1 MEAWILDQNAAS
13 LAVLD
18 TFQSFIWTD
27 RYRGYG
33 DFEIYMP
40 AETSVLSYLKEG
52 NYLVTKDSDRMMII
66 EDIQV
71 DTDAENGNHLIVTGR
86 SLESIL
92 CRRVIWGYKVLN
104 GNFQDAIRTLLNE
117 NVIAPS
123 NSKRKIPNFVFRV
136 STDTRITGL
145 TVDTQFLGENLY
157 DAILSLC
164 EEKEIGFRV
173 LPDGSGGFLF
183 ELYVGEDRSYAQSDH
198 PWVIFSPDFEN
209 ILSSNYLESSKNLRT
224 VSLVGGEGE
233 GAERVLSEAT
243 DDDGGGTGLSRREM
257 FTDAAGVSK
266 LLESSYVDD
275 EGNTVEATY
284 MTDAE
289 YDEQLKQKGKEELA
303 KSENSVTK
311 SFEGEIDGSRQFVY
325 KKDFN
330 IGDVVQVVNEY
341 GQEATSRVTEIV
353 ISQDEN
359 GESLNPT
366 FTSTEKTDN

>member
-40 AETSVLSYLKEG
+40 AETSALSYLKEG

-173 LPDGSGGFLF
+173 LPDGTVRQVYFYCVDVSEFVVNKLA
-183 ELYVGEDRSYAQSDH
+183 DRGSLSARGIVTNVQ
-198 PWVIFSPDFEN
+198 DFVV
-209 ILSSNYLESSKNLRT
+209 NL
-224 VSLVGGEGE
+224 
-233 GAERVLSEAT
+233 
-243 DDDGGGTGLSRREM
+243 
-257 FTDAAGVSK
+257 
-266 LLESSYVDD
+266 
-275 EGNTVEATY
+275 
-284 MTDAE
+284 
-289 YDEQLKQKGKEELA
+289 QKGL
-303 KSENSVTK
+303 
-311 SFEGEIDGSRQFVY
+311 G
-325 KKDFN
+325 
-330 IGDVVQVVNEY
+330 
-341 GQEATSRVTEIV
+341 
-353 ISQDEN
+353 
-359 GESLNPT
+359 L
-366 FTSTEKTDN
+366 

>member
-1 MEAWILDQNAAS
+1 MEAWILDQNATS

-40 AETSVLSYLKEG
+40 AETSALSYLKEG

-71 DTDAENGNHLIVTGR
+71 DTDAENRNHLTVTGR

-123 NSKRKIPNFVFRV
+123 NSKRKIPNFVFRA

-173 LPDGSGGFLF
+173 LPDGTVRQVYFYSSCMSARTVRMLRATIHGSFSHRISRTSSPATIWSPAKTCGQSLWSAARVREPSGCFPRQRTTMEAAPVF
-183 ELYVGEDRSYAQSDH
+183 PVGRC
-198 PWVIFSPDFEN
+198 
-209 ILSSNYLESSKNLRT
+209 LRT
-224 VSLVGGEGE
+224 LPACRSCWSLLCGRRGQHGR
-233 GAERVLSEAT
+233 GNLHDGCRV
-243 DDDGGGTGLSRREM
+243 
-257 FTDAAGVSK
+257 
-266 LLESSYVDD
+266 
-275 EGNTVEATY
+275 
-284 MTDAE
+284 
-289 YDEQLKQKGKEELA
+289 
-303 KSENSVTK
+303 
-311 SFEGEIDGSRQFVY
+311 
-325 KKDFN
+325 
-330 IGDVVQVVNEY
+330 
-341 GQEATSRVTEIV
+341 
-353 ISQDEN
+353 
-359 GESLNPT
+359 
-366 FTSTEKTDN
+366 

>member
-40 AETSVLSYLKEG
+40 AETSALSYLKEG

-325 KKDFN
+325 KR
-330 IGDVVQVVNEY
+330 IS
-341 GQEATSRVTEIV
+341 TSAMWCRW
-353 ISQDEN
+353 
-359 GESLNPT
+359 
-366 FTSTEKTDN
+366 STNTVRRLPPA

>member
-40 AETSVLSYLKEG
+40 AETSALSYLKEG

-164 EEKEIGFRV
+164 EEKRSASAFCRTAAAGFSSSCMSARTVRMLRATIHGSFSHRISRTSSPATIWSPAKTCGRFLWSAARV
-173 LPDGSGGFLF
+173 REPSGCFPRQRTTMEAAPVF
-183 ELYVGEDRSYAQSDH
+183 PVGRC
-198 PWVIFSPDFEN
+198 
-209 ILSSNYLESSKNLRT
+209 LRT
-224 VSLVGGEGE
+224 LPACRSCWSPLMWTT
-233 GAERVLSEAT
+233 RAT
-243 DDDGGGTGLSRREM
+243 RW
-257 FTDAAGVSK
+257 
-266 LLESSYVDD
+266 
-275 EGNTVEATY
+275 
-284 MTDAE
+284 
-289 YDEQLKQKGKEELA
+289 
-303 KSENSVTK
+303 
-311 SFEGEIDGSRQFVY
+311 RQ
-325 KKDFN
+325 
-330 IGDVVQVVNEY
+330 
-341 GQEATSRVTEIV
+341 
-353 ISQDEN
+353 
-359 GESLNPT
+359 PT
-366 FTSTEKTDN
+366 

>member
-1 MEAWILDQNAAS
+1 M
-13 LAVLD
+13 
-18 TFQSFIWTD
+18 
-27 RYRGYG
+27 
-33 DFEIYMP
+33 
-40 AETSVLSYLKEG
+40 
-52 NYLVTKDSDRMMII
+52 
-66 EDIQV
+66 
-71 DTDAENGNHLIVTGR
+71 TGR

-123 NSKRKIPNFVFRV
+123 NSKRKIPNFVFRA

-233 GAERVLSEAT
+233 GAERVRHRSFPSG
-243 DDDGGGTGLSRREM
+243 DVYGRCRRVE
-257 FTDAAGVSK
+257 AAGV
-266 LLESSYVDD
+266 LLCGRRGQHGG
-275 EGNTVEATY
+275 GN
-284 MTDAE
+284 
-289 YDEQLKQKGKEELA
+289 LH
-303 KSENSVTK
+303 
-311 SFEGEIDGSRQFVY
+311 DGC
-325 KKDFN
+325 
-330 IGDVVQVVNEY
+330 
-341 GQEATSRVTEIV
+341 RV
-353 ISQDEN
+353 
-359 GESLNPT
+359 
-366 FTSTEKTDN
+366 

>member
-40 AETSVLSYLKEG
+40 AETSALSYLKEG

-173 LPDGSGGFLF
+173 LPDGTVRQVYFYCVDVSEFVVNKLA
-183 ELYVGEDRSYAQSDH
+183 DRGSLSAKGIVTNVQ
-198 PWVIFSPDFEN
+198 DFVVN
-209 ILSSNYLESSKNLRT
+209 
-224 VSLVGGEGE
+224 
-233 GAERVLSEAT
+233 
-243 DDDGGGTGLSRREM
+243 
-257 FTDAAGVSK
+257 VSK
-266 LLESSYVDD
+266 GVL
-275 EGNTVEATY
+275 
-284 MTDAE
+284 
-289 YDEQLKQKGKEELA
+289 
-303 KSENSVTK
+303 
-311 SFEGEIDGSRQFVY
+311 
-325 KKDFN
+325 
-330 IGDVVQVVNEY
+330 
-341 GQEATSRVTEIV
+341 
-353 ISQDEN
+353 
-359 GESLNPT
+359 
-366 FTSTEKTDN
+366 

>member
-40 AETSVLSYLKEG
+40 AETSALSYLKEG

-71 DTDAENGNHLIVTGR
+71 DTDAENGNHLTVTGR

-123 NSKRKIPNFVFRV
+123 NSKRKIPNFVFRA

-173 LPDGSGGFLF
+173 
-183 ELYVGEDRSYAQSDH
+183 
-198 PWVIFSPDFEN
+198 
-209 ILSSNYLESSKNLRT
+209 
-224 VSLVGGEGE
+224 
-233 GAERVLSEAT
+233 
-243 DDDGGGTGLSRREM
+243 
-257 FTDAAGVSK
+257 
-266 LLESSYVDD
+266 
-275 EGNTVEATY
+275 
-284 MTDAE
+284 
-289 YDEQLKQKGKEELA
+289 QK
-303 KSENSVTK
+303 
-311 SFEGEIDGSRQFVY
+311 
-325 KKDFN
+325 
-330 IGDVVQVVNEY
+330 
-341 GQEATSRVTEIV
+341 
-353 ISQDEN
+353 
-359 GESLNPT
+359 
-366 FTSTEKTDN
+366 

>member
-40 AETSVLSYLKEG
+40 AETSALSYLKEG

-183 ELYVGEDRSYAQSDH
+183 ELYVGEDRSYVRATIHGS
-198 PWVIFSPDFEN
+198 FSHR
-209 ILSSNYLESSKNLRT
+209 ISRTSSPATIWSPAKTCGRFLWSAARVREPSGCFPRQRTTMEAAPVFPVGRCLRT
-224 VSLVGGEGE
+224 LPACRSCWSPLMWTT
-233 GAERVLSEAT
+233 RAT
-243 DDDGGGTGLSRREM
+243 RW
-257 FTDAAGVSK
+257 
-266 LLESSYVDD
+266 
-275 EGNTVEATY
+275 
-284 MTDAE
+284 
-289 YDEQLKQKGKEELA
+289 
-303 KSENSVTK
+303 
-311 SFEGEIDGSRQFVY
+311 RQ
-325 KKDFN
+325 
-330 IGDVVQVVNEY
+330 
-341 GQEATSRVTEIV
+341 
-353 ISQDEN
+353 
-359 GESLNPT
+359 PT
-366 FTSTEKTDN
+366 

>member
-71 DTDAENGNHLIVTGR
+71 DTDAENGNRLTVTGR

-104 GNFQDAIRTLLNE
+104 GNFQDAIQTLLNE

-123 NSKRKIPNFVFRV
+123 NSKRKIPNFVFRT

-145 TVDTQFLGENLY
+145 TIDTQFLGENLY

-173 LPDGSGGFLF
+173 LPDGSGGFVF
-183 ELYVGEDRSYAQSDH
+183 ELYVGEDRSYAQSNH
-198 PWVIFSPDFEN
+198 PWVIFSPNFEN

-275 EGNTVEATY
+275 EGTRW
-284 MTDAE
+284 
-289 YDEQLKQKGKEELA
+289 
-303 KSENSVTK
+303 
-311 SFEGEIDGSRQFVY
+311 RQ
-325 KKDFN
+325 
-330 IGDVVQVVNEY
+330 
-341 GQEATSRVTEIV
+341 
-353 ISQDEN
+353 
-359 GESLNPT
+359 PT
-366 FTSTEKTDN
+366 